1 MIRRKNVFEDIFS
14 RNEER
19 GRQVSNI
26 PEEI

>member
-1 MIRRKNVFEDIFS
+1 MIRRKNVFEDIFA